1 MIEIPK
7 KFDIEKARIAR
18 ANEARREQVEQ
29 NELEQL
35 RGIILTIF
43 ALERNLHKMR
53 GHECFA
59 KHWAL
64 SLLDR
69 VKRMKKGGSMSGIKI
84 VDWPKRP
91 AEQRRDQLE
100 RENAELRKR
109 LAEIEEREAA
119 CCPEDVG
126 FDEYIEGLKDIIK
139 QMREALRL
147 ALLEARSTHCE
158 NTIKAALAAERG
170 GE

>member
-18 ANEARREQVEQ
+18 ANQARREQIEQ
-29 NELEQL
+29 NELEIENMELKAALRYERQANESLRAVAEVMLAENKQL

-43 ALERNLHKMR
+43 ALECNLHKMV

-69 VKRMKKGGSMSGIKI
+69 VKRMKKGKTSK
-84 VDWPKRP
+84 
-91 AEQRRDQLE
+91 
-100 RENAELRKR
+100 
-109 LAEIEEREAA
+109 
-119 CCPEDVG
+119 
-126 FDEYIEGLKDIIK
+126 
-139 QMREALRL
+139 
-147 ALLEARSTHCE
+147 
-158 NTIKAALAAERG
+158 
-170 GE
+170 